1 VTGVGV
7 FVTDVLNL
15 YRQLPETPS
24 KINPNDRKIA
34 TELHQHRIPMYTIES
49 AFLLGSVR
57 RLSRSPDM
65 LPLSPIRSLAYFL
78 PVIQELLDNPI
89 SDNYADYLRLKLH
102 SLSGMTAAHK
112 TSATGECPNKYDSS

>member
-1 VTGVGV
+1 MIGVDE

-34 TELHQHRIPMYTIES
+34 TELHQRRIPLSTIES

-57 RLSRSPDM
+57 RLFRSPDIP
-65 LPLSPIRSLAYFL
+65 PLSPIRSLAYFL
-78 PVIQELLDNPI
+78 PVIQELIDNPI
-89 SDNYADYLRLKLH
+89 PDNYVGYLRLKLH
-102 SLSGMTAAHK
+102 SLSGKTAAYK
-112 TSATGECPNKYDSS
+112 TQVTGECSKKYVF